1 MSSSPKC
8 VQSWPA
14 ISGSSPLKSVLSSNS
29 TSGLYHSTSLEWS
42 SNKSVVLRLPG
53 AVECRYSL

>member
-14 ISGSSPLKSVLSSNS
+14 ISGSSPTQSFNSS
-29 TSGLYHSTSLEWS
+29 TGLHATSLEWS